1 MSYQVLYQKYR
12 PKNLEQLCGQE
23 HITQTLRNSIKN
35 NRVANAYLFT
45 GIHGTGKT
53 STARVLACML
63 NCENGPTDQ
72 PCGTCMNCL
81 KIHAGKAADVI
92 EVDAASNRGIDNM
105 RSLRDKARYAPS
117 EMNHKVF
124 IIDEAH
130 QLTTEASNALLKIL
144 EEPPANLHFCLCTTE
159 PRAIIGT
166 IKSRCQ
172 HFAVKSIPQKKMF
185 QHLVPIVKEEDIS
198 VGRDALKMIVKIAD
212 GSMRNALRSLE
223 SVWNFS
229 GEDEIT
235 TEAVSNVLGVA
246 DTKKA
251 YELTDCIVRKKIS
264 EGVKLINDLAVNGV
278 DLTAFL
284 LDLTNHFRDL
294 VILGSSE
301 NESLLDASEEEA
313 ALLREQIRG
322 IHPGQAI
329 KIFEFFEA
337 AYKGADINLPIQN
350 VLEVCFLRAV
360 YFFHRES

>member
-1 MSYQVLYQKYR
+1 MAYQVLYQKYR

-63 NCENGPTDQ
+63 NCEKGPTDE
-72 PCGTCMNCL
+72 PCGECINCR
-81 KIHAGKAADVI
+81 KIHAGVAPDVL
-92 EVDAASNRGIDNM
+92 EVDAASNGGIDNI
-105 RSLRDKARYAPS
+105 RALRDKARYAPS
-117 EMNHKVF
+117 EMNSKVY

-130 QLTTEASNALLKIL
+130 QLSKEASNALLKIL
-144 EEPPANLHFCLCTTE
+144 EEPPSNLHFCLCTTE

-172 HFAVKSIPQKKMF
+172 HFAVKSIPQKKIF
-185 QHLVPIVKEEDIS
+185 QYLAPIVKEEGINI
-198 VGRDALKMIVKIAD
+198 GREPLKMIVKIAD

-223 SVWNFS
+223 SVWNF
-229 GEDEIT
+229 GGDEEIT
-235 TEAVSNVLGVA
+235 TDSVSSVLGVA

-251 YELTDCIVRKKIS
+251 YDLTDCIVRKNIS
-264 EGVKLINDLAVNGV
+264 EGVKLINDLAVNGI
-278 DLTAFL
+278 DLTGFL

-294 VILGSSE
+294 VILGSCE
-301 NESLLDASEEEA
+301 NDSLLDASEEEMT
-313 ALLREQIRG
+313 LLKEQARG
-322 IHPGQAI
+322 IHAGQSI
-329 KIFEFFEA
+329 KIFEFFES
-337 AYKGADINLPIQN
+337 AYKGADLNLPVQN
-350 VLEVCFLRAV
+350 ILEICFLRSV